1 MMTKALEPAG
11 VVVLITGAGGTFKQV
26 LIDSGIGQ
34 RLGEAVAA
42 TQMPLVLFAFVI
54 AFLVRI
60 AQGSATVAMITAAG
74 LTAPVASIAGLGAAD
89 TALLVIAIASGATMT
104 SHVNDS
110 GFWLVNQ
117 YLEQTPE
124 QTLKSWTVAT
134 TLMGLTGVFVAC
146 LISIFV

>member
-1 MMTKALEPAG
+1 
-11 VVVLITGAGGTFKQV
+11 
-26 LIDSGIGQ
+26 
-34 RLGEAVAA
+34 
-42 TQMPLVLFAFVI
+42 MPLVLFAFVI

>member
-1 MMTKALEPAG
+1 
-11 VVVLITGAGGTFKQV
+11 VVLITGAGGTFKQV

-74 LTAPVASIAGLGAAD
+74 LTAPV
-89 TALLVIAIASGATMT
+89 
-104 SHVNDS
+104 
-110 GFWLVNQ
+110 
-117 YLEQTPE
+117 
-124 QTLKSWTVAT
+124 TLKSWTVAT
-134 TLMGLTGVFVAC
+134 TLMGLTGVSVAC